1 VISLTGSARGWINKI
16 PKGSIKTLEDIEQ
29 VFKKNWCEK
38 ESMDSLYSQY
48 TDICKA
54 SSEGIR
60 DFNDKFNLLLK
71 NIQPSFLEES
81 ILQHYLNLLEG
92 VLQFTLKGRS
102 PSTLK
107 EAQYF
112 SYQIERNFEFEEYI
126 YQVNLSYNKNSWKY
140 SDEDIMDTEPKLP
153 KILEV
158 ELMPPKR
165 KWSTTSSGV
174 RARFNFTSIYF
185 EKLR

>member
-1 VISLTGSARGWINKI
+1 VSSLTGSARGWINKL
-16 PKGSIKTLEDIEQ
+16 PKGSIKTLEDLEQ

-92 VLQFTLKGRS
+92 VL
-102 PSTLK
+102 
-107 EAQYF
+107 
-112 SYQIERNFEFEEYI
+112 
-126 YQVNLSYNKNSWKY
+126 
-140 SDEDIMDTEPKLP
+140 
-153 KILEV
+153 
-158 ELMPPKR
+158 
-165 KWSTTSSGV
+165 
-174 RARFNFTSIYF
+174 
-185 EKLR
+185 